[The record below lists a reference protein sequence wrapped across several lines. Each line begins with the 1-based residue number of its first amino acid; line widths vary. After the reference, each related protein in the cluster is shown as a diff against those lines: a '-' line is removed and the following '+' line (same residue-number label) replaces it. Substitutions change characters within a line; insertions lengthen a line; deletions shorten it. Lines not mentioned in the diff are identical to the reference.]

1 MPPDGPAA
9 APEWFHAYRQASTN
23 LAAVIDSTIVTSVH
37 FAPAGDL
44 VVFLNRPGGSRY
56 AWIYDSEHLP
66 TGETDKVEYA
76 RLSLLG
82 DLVPPAQWVKGLG
95 RADLAPWAAHFG
107 DVLWGGRTEQPR
119 PPAR

>member
-1 MPPDGPAA
+1 MPPDDSTAA
-9 APEWFHAYRQASTN
+9 TGWFHAYRQASTD
-23 LAAVIDSTIVTSVH
+23 LAAVIDSIIVTSVH

-44 VVFLNRPGGSRY
+44 VVFFNRPGGSRY
-56 AWIYDSEHLP
+56 GWIYDFELLS
-66 TGETDKVEYA
+66 TSETDKVEYA

-82 DLVPPAQWVKGLG
+82 DLVPPAQWVKALG
-95 RADLAPWAAHFG
+95 RADLAPWAALFG